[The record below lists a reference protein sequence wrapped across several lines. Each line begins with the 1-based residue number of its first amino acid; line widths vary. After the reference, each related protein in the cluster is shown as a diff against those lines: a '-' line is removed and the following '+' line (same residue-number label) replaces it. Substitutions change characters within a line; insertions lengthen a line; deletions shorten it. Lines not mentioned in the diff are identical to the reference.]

1 VLNCPKGAQQ
11 ESKESI
17 TVTRAVRQTLSKQD
31 YNARILD
38 ATFLPN
44 LEAVVT
50 LNNLKPSKQ
59 PYLIVP
65 ATYGREKTGAFLLEV
80 TGMWRSFCS
89 LGVANVS
96 LMCC

>member
-1 VLNCPKGAQQ
+1 MLNCPKGAQQ

-80 TGMWRSFCS
+80 TS
-89 LGVANVS
+89 NVEIF
-96 LMCC
+96 LLARCC